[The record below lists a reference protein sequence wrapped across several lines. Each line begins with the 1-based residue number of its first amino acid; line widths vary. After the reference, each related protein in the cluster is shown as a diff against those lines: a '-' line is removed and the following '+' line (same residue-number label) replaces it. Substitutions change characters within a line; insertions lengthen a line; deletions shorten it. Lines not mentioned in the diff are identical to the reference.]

1 MSWNTLTPQHRAH
14 LEHTL
19 TPGQLDV
26 LILHL
31 AGCSQRRIADM
42 LGISRT
48 TTRDRLRAAT
58 NAIATLD
65 RKDAA

>member
-1 MSWNTLTPQHRAH
+1 MSWNTLDPRHRAH

-26 LILHL
+26 LVLHL

-42 LGISRT
+42 LGIART
-48 TTRDRLRAAT
+48 TCRDRLRVAT
-58 NAIATLD
+58 NAIAALD